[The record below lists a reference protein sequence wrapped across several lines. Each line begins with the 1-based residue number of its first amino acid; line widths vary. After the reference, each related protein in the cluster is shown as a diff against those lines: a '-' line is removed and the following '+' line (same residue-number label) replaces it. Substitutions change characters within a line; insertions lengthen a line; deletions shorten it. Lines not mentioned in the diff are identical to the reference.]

1 MYSKNLQKNSCD
13 SHNDLFL
20 IYTHFFNIVVVCLL
34 ICFVPTYF
42 KILFGIQKQCDIS
55 SLIDSGNFVIFF
67 PFFVTMCLELVIS
80 PSRMICWVDLPS
92 VSMCHIL
99 PIQEERWKGKVKHTK
114 HRTWENLTRN
124 KWCLSVNE
132 DASYRFL
139 TQNMNQKNTEIIRAA
154 TFFWVTW

>member
-1 MYSKNLQKNSCD
+1 MRSTLSALHNLYLMHMCIVRTSRRTPVT
-13 SHNDLFL
+13 HTMTYFLFIL
-20 IYTHFFNIVVVCLL
+20 IFFNIVVVCLL

-99 PIQEERWKGKVKHTK
+99 PIQEER
-114 HRTWENLTRN
+114 
-124 KWCLSVNE
+124 
-132 DASYRFL
+132 
-139 TQNMNQKNTEIIRAA
+139 
-154 TFFWVTW
+154 